1 MNKGDNILGCFVSG
15 PALYFDADEETR
27 EAARIKAELFRN
39 YIWGEFGI
47 CERLKELKYTNYGED
62 LRLALFQFYLL
73 PLIEEL
79 AVLKEIERY
88 RRKERAIGLPIIVHD
103 HNFFE
108 KSDPDRRKFL
118 KKAMLEKLDL
128 LAGVVA
134 RNKLDTDI
142 KSLRADVETIL
153 F

>member
-1 MNKGDNILGCFVSG
+1 
-15 PALYFDADEETR
+15 
-27 EAARIKAELFRN
+27 
-39 YIWGEFGI
+39 
-47 CERLKELKYTNYGED
+47 
-62 LRLALFQFYLL
+62 
-73 PLIEEL
+73 
-79 AVLKEIERY
+79 VLKEIERY